1 MTARTS
7 DQPGSWARMV
17 SPRSLIWVFHVAL
30 PVIGLWLLVAQPQ
43 LDLVWE
49 DHVAHFW
56 LVLVTAAINV
66 GLAFLVGQAAYNR
79 DDARLY
85 LVSLAFLSAAG
96 FFSLHAL
103 ATPAVILTGP
113 NAGFVVATPVG
124 VVLAGLFALASSI
137 EYTPA
142 QAARILRLRPLLT
155 GGLVV
160 LIAAWQLVAL
170 AGATLLNKPLPADEA
185 QGSLRVLAL
194 AGVLTYAA
202 AAIGYFRLYRR
213 RPSVVLLGV
222 ITAFVLLAESLIALA
237 AARSWHASWWEWH
250 VLMTLAF
257 GFVAYSA
264 HVQYQREGRVTSLFR
279 ALSLEETV
287 RQLREEY
294 AAALQ
299 RLVGTLEE
307 ARESGRATPTPVL
320 ASRVSGSFDL
330 TEGQAEVLAEAAEAV
345 AAERREVRRLGL
357 FRRYLSPEVAAA
369 LLEDPSQAAL
379 GGSTIEISVL
389 FADLRGFTPFS
400 ERSQPAEVV
409 AFLNT
414 YFGAVV
420 PIILREGGTIVQFI
434 GDAIMAIFNAPVRQ
448 PDHPVRAARAALA
461 FQARTRELAADHA
474 DWPLFR
480 VGIATGPAV
489 VGNVGSDEVRS
500 YSAIGD
506 TVNLAARLQTS
517 AQVGQVVV
525 SPATAAALGS
535 RATLRPIGALALKGK
550 AAPVEAYE
558 LVAIQAVDPTGEDTR
573 TDGVASTNGAPL
585 PQPTATIAPTQTE

>member
-1 MTARTS
+1 M
-7 DQPGSWARMV
+7 
-17 SPRSLIWVFHVAL
+17 
-30 PVIGLWLLVAQPQ
+30 
-43 LDLVWE
+43 
-49 DHVAHFW
+49 
-56 LVLVTAAINV
+56 
-66 GLAFLVGQAAYNR
+66 
-79 DDARLY
+79 
-85 LVSLAFLSAAG
+85 
-96 FFSLHAL
+96 
-103 ATPAVILTGP
+103 
-113 NAGFVVATPVG
+113 
-124 VVLAGLFALASSI
+124 
-137 EYTPA
+137 
-142 QAARILRLRPLLT
+142 
-155 GGLVV
+155 

-170 AGATLLNKPLPADEA
+170 AGATLLNEPIPADEA

-202 AAIGYFRLYRR
+202 AAIGYFHLYRR

-264 HVQYQREGRVTSLFR
+264 HVQYRREGRVTSLFR

-307 ARESGRATPTPVL
+307 ARESGRTTPTPVL
-320 ASRVSGSFDL
+320 ASRLSGSFDL

-379 GGSTIEISVL
+379 GGSTVEISVL

-489 VGNVGSDEVRS
+489 VGNVGSDEMRS

-506 TVNLAARLQTS
+506 TINRAARLQTS

-525 SPATAAALGS
+525 SPATAAALVS

-550 AAPVEAYE
+550 SAPVEAYE
-558 LVAIQAVDPTGEDTR
+558 LVAIQAVDPMGEDAR
-573 TDGVASTNGAPL
+573 TDGAASTDGAPL

>member
-1 MTARTS
+1 M
-7 DQPGSWARMV
+7 
-17 SPRSLIWVFHVAL
+17 
-30 PVIGLWLLVAQPQ
+30 
-43 LDLVWE
+43 
-49 DHVAHFW
+49 
-56 LVLVTAAINV
+56 
-66 GLAFLVGQAAYNR
+66 
-79 DDARLY
+79 
-85 LVSLAFLSAAG
+85 
-96 FFSLHAL
+96 
-103 ATPAVILTGP
+103 
-113 NAGFVVATPVG
+113 
-124 VVLAGLFALASSI
+124 
-137 EYTPA
+137 
-142 QAARILRLRPLLT
+142 
-155 GGLVV
+155 
-160 LIAAWQLVAL
+160 
-170 AGATLLNKPLPADEA
+170 
-185 QGSLRVLAL
+185 
-194 AGVLTYAA
+194 
-202 AAIGYFRLYRR
+202 
-213 RPSVVLLGV
+213 
-222 ITAFVLLAESLIALA
+222 
-237 AARSWHASWWEWH
+237 
-250 VLMTLAF
+250 
-257 GFVAYSA
+257 
-264 HVQYQREGRVTSLFR
+264 
-279 ALSLEETV
+279 
-287 RQLREEY
+287 
-294 AAALQ
+294 
-299 RLVGTLEE
+299 
-307 ARESGRATPTPVL
+307 L
-320 ASRVSGSFDL
+320 ASRLSGSFDL

-379 GGSTIEISVL
+379 GGSTVEISVL

-506 TVNLAARLQTS
+506 TINLAARLQTS

-525 SPATAAALGS
+525 SPATAAALVW

-550 AAPVEAYE
+550 SAPVEAYE
-558 LVAIQAVDPTGEDTR
+558 LVAIQAVDPMGEDAR
-573 TDGVASTNGAPL
+573 TDGAASTDGAPL

>member
-7 DQPGSWARMV
+7 DQPGSWVRTL
-17 SPRSLIWVFHVAL
+17 SPRSLIWLFHVAL
-30 PVIGLWLLVAQPQ
+30 PIVGLWLLVTRPQ
-43 LDLVWE
+43 LDLIWE

-56 LVLVTAAINV
+56 LVLITAGINV

-79 DDARLY
+79 QDARLY
-85 LVSLAFLSAAG
+85 LVSLAFLCAAG

-103 ATPAVILTGP
+103 ATPAVILGGP

-124 VVLAGLFALASSI
+124 IVLAGLFALASSF

-142 QAARILRLRPLLT
+142 QSARILRFRPLLT
-155 GGLVV
+155 GGLIAV
-160 LIAAWQLVAL
+160 IAAWQLLAL
-170 AGATLLNKPLPADEA
+170 AGATLLNEPLPADEA
-185 QGSLRVLAL
+185 QGSLRGLAL
-194 AGVLTYAA
+194 TGVLTYAA

-237 AARSWHASWWEWH
+237 EARSWHASWWEWH

-264 HVQYQREGRVTSLFR
+264 NVEYRREGRVTSLFR

-307 ARESGRATPTPVL
+307 ARESGRTTPTPVL
-320 ASRVSGSFDL
+320 ASQLSGPFGL
-330 TEGQAEVLAEAAEAV
+330 TEGQADVLAEAAEAV

-357 FRRYLSPEVAAA
+357 FRRYLSPEVASA

-389 FADLRGFTPFS
+389 FADLRGFTPFT
-400 ERSQPAEVV
+400 ERSEPAEVV
-409 AFLNT
+409 ALLNT

-420 PIILREGGTIVQFI
+420 PIILGVGGTIVQFI

-448 PDHPVRAARAALA
+448 PDHAVRAARAALA
-461 FQARTRELAADHA
+461 FQARTRELAAAHP

-535 RATLRPIGALALKGK
+535 RATLLPIGALSLKGK
-550 AAPVEAYE
+550 SQPVEAYE
-558 LVAIQAVDPTGEDTR
+558 LVAIESVAADILPPEQADAPREAAAESG
-573 TDGVASTNGAPL
+573 SPPSGARL
-585 PQPTATIAPTQTE
+585 E